1 MNIVFYISNLGIG
14 GAERVIVQLA
24 TDFSKNGDHV
34 AVATSYDEKVGYT
47 LSNGIKRYVLIDNK
61 KYSRFKKN
69 KILIDRLRNVLK
81 EEKADILISFMG
93 EPNIR
98 SVIASKG
105 LRTRCVISVRNEP
118 LKEYPG
124 KLGAIIRNFI
134 LPLADGCV
142 FQTTQA
148 QKAFPKRL
156 QKKSKI
162 ILNDVNEIF
171 FRTNRSLKC
180 STDII
185 SVGRLANQKNH
196 ELLIKAFSKIAYKY
210 NNINLKIYG
219 EGPLHS
225 NLQKL
230 IESLR
235 LSGRVYLMGTV
246 DNIQEVMKDAGMF
259 VLSSDFEGLPNA
271 LMEAMAIGLPVISTD
286 CPCGGPNMLIKN
298 YENGILVKPG
308 DENELSNA
316 MEYIIKNQ
324 NDADKMGL
332 KAKKT
337 AEMYKPE
344 KIFNDWSTY
353 IHSF

>member
-1 MNIVFYISNLGIG
+1 M
-14 GAERVIVQLA
+14 
-24 TDFSKNGDHV
+24 
-34 AVATSYDEKVGYT
+34 
-47 LSNGIKRYVLIDNK
+47 
-61 KYSRFKKN
+61 
-69 KILIDRLRNVLK
+69 LK
-81 EEKADILISFMG
+81 
-93 EPNIR
+93 
-98 SVIASKG
+98 
-105 LRTRCVISVRNEP
+105 
-118 LKEYPG
+118 
-124 KLGAIIRNFI
+124 
-134 LPLADGCV
+134 
-142 FQTTQA
+142 
-148 QKAFPKRL
+148 
-156 QKKSKI
+156 
-162 ILNDVNEIF
+162 
-171 FRTNRSLKC
+171 
-180 STDII
+180 
-185 SVGRLANQKNH
+185 KNH

-246 DNIQEVMKDAGMF
+246 DNIQDVMKDAGMF

-298 YENGILVKPG
+298 YENGLLVKPG